1 METRRLRCAAAD
13 LHRLA
18 LWVREFGMFA
28 APNSMSSP
36 PLFRV
41 SALNVLVLLLV
52 SVPAFAGDVVD
63 KVQARYDATRDFT
76 ANVQQELVMASG
88 GKTMKA
94 SGAVA
99 FKRPGKMRW
108 TLREGVSQVI
118 VADGTTLWFYEPDE
132 QQVLKAP
139 FQSAFR
145 SSTPIS
151 FLTGVGKLRDD
162 FTVTVEE
169 PAGGPLR
176 LRLKPHG
183 DSDLGTLIL
192 TVDANSYD
200 ITGAEVTDPIG
211 NVTTLRFSD
220 LRRNVGLDDQAFQF
234 EVPPGVDVVEAPIGN

>member
-1 METRRLRCAAAD
+1 
-13 LHRLA
+13 
-18 LWVREFGMFA
+18 MFA
-28 APNSMSSP
+28 SADSTSASPVLRASAVKIVFLILVAAPS
-36 PLFRV
+36 
-41 SALNVLVLLLV
+41 
-52 SVPAFAGDVVD
+52 FASDVVD

-76 ANVQQELVMASG
+76 ANVEQELVMASG

-99 FKRPGKMRW
+99 FKKPGKMRW
-108 TLREGVSQVI
+108 TLRDGVSQVI

-139 FQSAFR
+139 FQNAFR

-162 FTVTVEE
+162 FTVTAEE
-169 PAGGPLR
+169 SAGGPLR
-176 LRLKPHG
+176 LRLRPHG
-183 DSDLGTLIL
+183 DSDLGTLVL
-192 TVDANSYD
+192 TVDPESYD

-211 NVTTLRFSD
+211 NVTKLRFSD
-220 LRRNVGLDDQAFQF
+220 LRRNVGVADGAFQF